1 MRLHLRRARS
11 QDAPDEGRPSG
22 SLSGCRAGGGTNA
35 STIKAETTRLLEGK
49 PSGLRQVPPQPRSN
63 QKQPGRYLIAPNSI
77 SYFLFLDSV
86 RAQFFAQRFVRG
98 DVGIER
104 PRTGG
109 TVPRPLFLRCPFSF
123 PFHTDLPAGWQP
135 LRRGWQY
142 PCKVD
147 NWRGWRYA
155 GCRLI

>member
-22 SLSGCRAGGGTNA
+22 SLSGCRAGGGDKRLNNKSGDHPAPRRKTERPPS
-35 STIKAETTRLLEGK
+35 STAPAAFKSTARAND
-49 PSGLRQVPPQPRSN
+49 S
-63 QKQPGRYLIAPNSI
+63 RYLIAPNSI

-98 DVGIER
+98 DVGNER

-109 TVPRPLFLRCPFSF
+109 TVPRPLFLPGPPKTLCAFSV
-123 PFHTDLPAGWQP
+123 PFHTNLPALEAAASLGFA
-135 LRRGWQY
+135 LSDIG
-142 PCKVD
+142 
-147 NWRGWRYA
+147 
-155 GCRLI
+155 LTSL

>member
-11 QDAPDEGRPSG
+11 QDAPDEGRPCRRGNKRLNNKSG
-22 SLSGCRAGGGTNA
+22 DHPAPRRKTERPPSSTAPAAFKSTARAND
-35 STIKAETTRLLEGK
+35 S
-49 PSGLRQVPPQPRSN
+49 
-63 QKQPGRYLIAPNSI
+63 RYLIAPNSI

-109 TVPRPLFLRCPFSF
+109 TVPRPLFYVALLASPSTQIYQPVGSRFAGDGS
-123 PFHTDLPAGWQP
+123 TPARWIIGGDGAT
-135 LRRGWQY
+135 RG
-142 PCKVD
+142 V
-147 NWRGWRYA
+147 G
-155 GCRLI
+155 